1 MAVSSGK
8 YRSADESNFADS
20 IKDILEGISSKTI
33 AYDIVP
39 VVPMSEP
46 LGKLV
51 FLPSE
56 MYVV

>member
-8 YRSADESNFADS
+8 CRSAESDCFDR
-20 IKDILEGISSKTI
+20 IKDMIADISSKTI
-33 AYDIVP
+33 AYDTVP
-39 VVPMSEP
+39 VIPMSEP

>member
-8 YRSADESNFADS
+8 CRSAESNIADR
-20 IKDILEGISSKTI
+20 INDIIMDISSKTI
-33 AYDIVP
+33 ACDIVP